1 MPEQPLHEKEH
12 EKRTLKFKGGSSTPA
27 RFRLVYDWLGTP
39 NIELMERNYC
49 WWKLFQQTIWNRDIS
64 LYLECFIYGIYTRLS
79 SFAST
84 ILPGDP
90 HITRKQL
97 FVVFKSIFKV
107 LKIWKYKQT
116 SICKITGILWH
127 TVYIFTPC
135 APSQV
140 TLHLLQINTKSHKT
154 RFRDNNFVHEQFSA
168 WTKTVVQSVKFTR
181 RKCWRCRICSCWGG
195 KGGILGFL
203 SQNYK
208 YFLELPYS
216 ACVQVEQQKIMIMIY
231 AQQNILINC
240 FWC

>member
-1 MPEQPLHEKEH
+1 
-12 EKRTLKFKGGSSTPA
+12 
-27 RFRLVYDWLGTP
+27 
-39 NIELMERNYC
+39 MERNYC

-64 LYLECFIYGIYTRLS
+64 LYLECVIYGIYTRLS
-79 SFAST
+79 SVASS
-84 ILPGDP
+84 IIPGDP

-140 TLHLLQINTKSHKT
+140 TLHLLQISTKSHKT
-154 RFRDNNFVHEQFSA
+154 RFRDNNFVHVQFSA
-168 WTKTVVQSVKFTR
+168 LTKTVVQSVKFTR
-181 RKCWRCRICSCWGG
+181 RKCWRCRICSGRGG

-203 SQNYK
+203 SQNYT
-208 YFLELPYS
+208 YFLECPSWTGKDYDYELCTTKHFNSLFLMLATCCALTPDQCRIMQKNPNLWTLIVKGTLMENKSFYLNYTSCYS
-216 ACVQVEQQKIMIMIY
+216 I
-231 AQQNILINC
+231 
-240 FWC
+240 